1 MKNTMK
7 GIGPYSARTDRP
19 LCRGVPHVFPPAEN
33 PEPGHGR
40 KAVVP
45 RPSRPDGRSAF
56 HSACLPAGVLATVLV
71 VSALML
77 LSVLGVLALWKSDF
91 LFFSRAGYLSRQ
103 RANVESAFVLY
114 AADSTLTA
122 RLDKQGGLRLYD
134 GLPDSRV
141 RIAVRPWGLY
151 EAVRIEAADSRIAPT
166 RLFGSAAPFACSP
179 GEESGLW
186 YATDA
191 ASLSLAGRTS
201 LHGCLRLPRHG
212 VQYGQIR
219 SIFFCGERI
228 EGARTAYAGKELP
241 PVRTDARR
249 MTDSLLR
256 LLEAPGA
263 WMPTPHS
270 LSVGFGEREPR
281 MLDAGSFGPGTRVE
295 GMAVLLGEEVSI
307 DSACRLRDVLVVG
320 RTIRVGDGFRG
331 RAQLFASDTVLIGQ
345 RVTLGYPSGMFVARE
360 NPDRYIEIGPHSR
373 IEGYAIVDGDGKPD
387 VKRAN
392 YRQDRTAVL
401 RGLLWADGAA
411 QVQGIVS
418 GCMAANRL
426 VYYSPEGYYEDML
439 YDLTLLE
446 NPAAA
451 YPLWAETAYRRKEA
465 GWVR

>member
-1 MKNTMK
+1 MN
-7 GIGPYSARTDRP
+7 
-19 LCRGVPHVFPPAEN
+19 PPN
-33 PEPGHGR
+33 R
-40 KAVVP
+40 
-45 RPSRPDGRSAF
+45 
-56 HSACLPAGVLATVLV
+56 LPASVLATVLV

-77 LSVLGVLALWKSDF
+77 LTVLGVLALWEADF

-103 RANVESAFVLY
+103 RANVKSAFVLY
-114 AADSTLTA
+114 AADSTLTE
-122 RLDKQGGLRLYD
+122 RLDEQGGLRLYD
-134 GLPDSRV
+134 SLPDSRV

-151 EAVRIEAADSRIAPT
+151 EAVRVEAADPRIAPI
-166 RLFGSAAPFACSP
+166 RLFGSAAASDRE
-179 GEESGLW
+179 GTLR

-191 ASLSLAGRTS
+191 AALTLTGRTV
-201 LHGCLRLPRHG
+201 LHGRLLLPRHG

-219 SIFFCGERI
+219 SRFFDGERI
-228 EGARTAYAGKELP
+228 AGERVGRAGKELP
-241 PVRTDARR
+241 PVRTDTRR

-256 LLEAPGA
+256 LLETPGA
-263 WMPTPHS
+263 CPLTPDS
-270 LSVGFGEREPR
+270 LSVGFGEAEPR
-281 MLDAGSFGPGTRVE
+281 LLDARSLGPGARIE
-295 GMAVLLGEEVSI
+295 GMAVLLGEKVSI

-345 RVTLGYPSGMFVARE
+345 RVTLGYPSGVFVARE

-373 IEGYAIVDGDGKPD
+373 VEGYAIVDGDGRPD

-418 GCMAANRL
+418 GSLVANSL
-426 VYYSPEGYYEDML
+426 VYYSSEGYYEDML
-439 YDLTLLE
+439 YDMTLLE

-451 YPLWAETAYRRKEA
+451 YPLWAATAYRRKEA
-465 GWVR
+465 GWVP

>member
-1 MKNTMK
+1 M
-7 GIGPYSARTDRP
+7 
-19 LCRGVPHVFPPAEN
+19 
-33 PEPGHGR
+33 
-40 KAVVP
+40 
-45 RPSRPDGRSAF
+45 
-56 HSACLPAGVLATVLV
+56 
-71 VSALML
+71 
-77 LSVLGVLALWKSDF
+77 
-91 LFFSRAGYLSRQ
+91 
-103 RANVESAFVLY
+103 
-114 AADSTLTA
+114 
-122 RLDKQGGLRLYD
+122 
-134 GLPDSRV
+134 

-151 EAVRIEAADSRIAPT
+151 EAVRIEAADPRIAPT

-263 WMPTPHS
+263 WMPTPDS
-270 LSVGFGEREPR
+270 LSVGFGETEPR
-281 MLDAGSFGPGTRVE
+281 LLDAGSFGPGALIE

-307 DSACRLRDVLVVG
+307 DSTCRLRDVLVVG

-345 RVTLGYPSGMFVARE
+345 RVTLDYPSGMFVARE

-373 IEGYAIVDGDGKPD
+373 VEGYAIVDGEGRPD

-401 RGLLWADGAA
+401 RGLLWTDGAA

-446 NPAAA
+446 NLATA
-451 YPLWAETAYRRKEA
+451 YPLWAATAYRRKEA

>member
-7 GIGPYSARTDRP
+7 GIGPYSAKIDRP
-19 LCRGVPHVFPPAEN
+19 PRRGFPHVVPPAEN

-45 RPSRPDGRSAF
+45 RPCRPAGRSAF

-77 LSVLGVLALWKSDF
+77 LSVLGVLALWESDF

-122 RLDKQGGLRLYD
+122 KLDKQGGLRLYD

-151 EAVRIEAADSRIAPT
+151 EAVRIEAADPRIAPT

-191 ASLSLAGRTS
+191 ASLSLTGRTS

-219 SIFFCGERI
+219 SVFFCGERI

-263 WMPTPHS
+263 WMPMPDS
-270 LSVGFGEREPR
+270 LSVGFGEAEPR
-281 MLDAGSFGPGTRVE
+281 LLDAGSFGPGARVE
-295 GMAVLLGEEVSI
+295 GMAVLLGEAVSI
-307 DSACRLRDVLVVG
+307 DSTCRLRDVLVVG

-345 RVTLGYPSGMFVARE
+345 WVTLGYPSGVFVARE

-373 IEGYAIVDGDGKPD
+373 VEGYAIVDGDGKPD

-446 NPAAA
+446 NPAAT
-451 YPLWAETAYRRKEA
+451 YPLWAAAYRRKEA

>member
-1 MKNTMK
+1 MN
-7 GIGPYSARTDRP
+7 
-19 LCRGVPHVFPPAEN
+19 PPN
-33 PEPGHGR
+33 R
-40 KAVVP
+40 
-45 RPSRPDGRSAF
+45 
-56 HSACLPAGVLATVLV
+56 LPAGVLATVLV

-77 LSVLGVLALWKSDF
+77 LSVLGVLALWESDF

-122 RLDKQGGLRLYD
+122 RLDEQGGLRLYD

-151 EAVRIEAADSRIAPT
+151 EVVRVEAADSRIAPT

-219 SIFFCGERI
+219 SVFFCGERI
-228 EGARTAYAGKELP
+228 EGARTAYAGKKLP

-263 WMPTPHS
+263 WIPAPDS
-270 LSVGFGEREPR
+270 LSAGFGEAEPR
-281 MLDAGSFGPGTRVE
+281 MLDAGSFGPGALIE

-307 DSACRLRDVLVVG
+307 DSTCRLRDVLVVG

-345 RVTLGYPSGMFVARE
+345 RVTLDYPSGVFVARE
-360 NPDRYIEIGPHSR
+360 DPDRYIEIGLTAASRAMRSSTGRSTRCKTRELPTGPHGR
-373 IEGYAIVDGDGKPD
+373 TA
-387 VKRAN
+387 
-392 YRQDRTAVL
+392 RTAVDGRRGAGAGHRVGL
-401 RGLLWADGAA
+401 HGGEPPGLLL
-411 QVQGIVS
+411 S
-418 GCMAANRL
+418 E
-426 VYYSPEGYYEDML
+426 EGTTKDML
-439 YDLTLLE
+439 YDRPFSKTRRR
-446 NPAAA
+446 PCRCGR
-451 YPLWAETAYRRKEA
+451 AYRRKEA

>member
-1 MKNTMK
+1 MNC
-7 GIGPYSARTDRP
+7 SNR
-19 LCRGVPHVFPPAEN
+19 
-33 PEPGHGR
+33 
-40 KAVVP
+40 
-45 RPSRPDGRSAF
+45 
-56 HSACLPAGVLATVLV
+56 LPASVLATVLV

-77 LSVLGVLALWKSDF
+77 LSVLGVLALWEADF
-91 LFFSRAGYLSRQ
+91 LFFSRTGYLSRQ

-114 AADSTLTA
+114 AADSTLTE
-122 RLDKQGGLRLYD
+122 RLDAERGLRLYD
-134 GLPDSRV
+134 SLPDSRV

-151 EAVRIEAADSRIAPT
+151 EAVRVEAADSRIAPS
-166 RLFGSAAPFACSP
+166 RLFGSAAPFACPP

-263 WMPTPHS
+263 WIPAPDS
-270 LSVGFGEREPR
+270 LSAGFDGSEPR
-281 MLDAGSFGPGTRVE
+281 LLDATSLAPGAHVE
-295 GMAVLLGEEVSI
+295 GMAVLTGDEIEI
-307 DSACRLRDVLVVG
+307 DSSCRLDHVLVVG
-320 RTIRVGDGFRG
+320 RTIRIGDGFCG
-331 RAQLFASDTVLIGQ
+331 TAQLFASDTVLIGK
-345 RVTLGYPSGMFVARE
+345 RVTLGYPSGVFVARE
-360 NPDRYIEIGPHSR
+360 NTDRYIEIGPHSR
-373 IEGYAIVDGDGKPD
+373 VEGYAIVDGDGSPD
-387 VKRAN
+387 AKRAN
-392 YRQDRTAVL
+392 YRQSRTAVL

-426 VYYSPEGYYEDML
+426 VYYSSEGYYEDML
-439 YDLTLLE
+439 YDMTLLE

-451 YPLWAETAYRRKEA
+451 YPLWAAAYRRKEA

>member
-7 GIGPYSARTDRP
+7 GIGPYSVRIDRP

-77 LSVLGVLALWKSDF
+77 LSVLGVLALWESDF

-114 AADSTLTA
+114 SADSTLTG
-122 RLDKQGGLRLYD
+122 RLDEEGGLRLYD

-166 RLFGSAAPFACSP
+166 RLFGSAAPFACPP
-179 GEESGLW
+179 GESGGLW

-191 ASLSLAGRTS
+191 ASLSLTGRTA
-201 LHGCLRLPRHG
+201 LHGRLRLPRHG

-219 SIFFCGERI
+219 SVFFRGERI
-228 EGARTAYAGKELP
+228 EGARTVYAGKELP

-263 WMPTPHS
+263 WTPTPDS
-270 LSVGFGEREPR
+270 LSVGFGEAEPR
-281 MLDAGSFGPGTRVE
+281 MLDAGSLGPGTRVE
-295 GMAVLLGEEVSI
+295 GMAVLLEGIIVFYPYRVSFARIARELERGACLSEVLERFAGLYDRRLVTLLRVGEQTGRLPEMLAREGDVLT
-307 DSACRLRDVLVVG
+307 AELEHRLRSLG
-320 RTIRVGDGFRG
+320 N
-331 RAQLFASDTVLIGQ
+331 LLEPVLILL
-345 RVTLGYPSGMFVARE
+345 V
-360 NPDRYIEIGPHSR
+360 
-373 IEGYAIVDGDGKPD
+373 
-387 VKRAN
+387 
-392 YRQDRTAVL
+392 
-401 RGLLWADGAA
+401 GLLVAVILVAMYLPMFRLG
-411 QVQGIVS
+411 GIM
-418 GCMAANRL
+418 G
-426 VYYSPEGYYEDML
+426 
-439 YDLTLLE
+439 
-446 NPAAA
+446 
-451 YPLWAETAYRRKEA
+451 
-465 GWVR
+465 

>member
-1 MKNTMK
+1 MN
-7 GIGPYSARTDRP
+7 
-19 LCRGVPHVFPPAEN
+19 PPN
-33 PEPGHGR
+33 R
-40 KAVVP
+40 
-45 RPSRPDGRSAF
+45 
-56 HSACLPAGVLATVLV
+56 LPASVLATVLV

-77 LSVLGVLALWKSDF
+77 LSVLGVLALWDADF

-114 AADSTLTA
+114 AADSTLRG
-122 RLDKQGGLRLYD
+122 RLDEEGGLRLYD
-134 GLPDSRV
+134 SLPDSRV

-151 EAVRIEAADSRIAPT
+151 EAVRVEAADPRIAPM
-166 RLFGSAAPFACSP
+166 RLFGSAAASDRNGTLC
-179 GEESGLW
+179 

-191 ASLSLAGRTS
+191 AALTLTGRS
-201 LHGCLRLPRHG
+201 ILHGRLLLPRHG
-212 VQYGQIR
+212 VQYGQMR
-219 SIFFCGERI
+219 SVFFRGERI

-241 PVRTDARR
+241 PLREGARR

-256 LLEAPGA
+256 LLETPGA
-263 WMPTPHS
+263 WGTAVDS
-270 LSVGFGEREPR
+270 LEVSFGETEPR
-281 MLDAGSFGPGTRVE
+281 LLDAAGLSESARIG
-295 GMAVLLGEEVSI
+295 GMTVLLGEEVTI

-331 RAQLFASDTVLIGQ
+331 RAQLFASDTVLVG
-345 RVTLGYPSGMFVARE
+345 RHVMLDGPSGVFVARE
-360 NPDRYIEIGPHSR
+360 NPDRYIEIGPYSR

-401 RGLLWADGAA
+401 RGLLWVNGTA

-418 GCMAANRL
+418 GCLVANRL
-426 VYYSPEGYYEDML
+426 AYYSPEGYYEDML
-439 YDLTLLE
+439 YDMTLLE

-465 GWVR
+465 GWVP

>member
-1 MKNTMK
+1 MN
-7 GIGPYSARTDRP
+7 
-19 LCRGVPHVFPPAEN
+19 PPN
-33 PEPGHGR
+33 R
-40 KAVVP
+40 
-45 RPSRPDGRSAF
+45 
-56 HSACLPAGVLATVLV
+56 LPAGVLATVLV

-77 LSVLGVLALWKSDF
+77 LSVLGVLALWESDF

-122 RLDKQGGLRLYD
+122 KLDEQGGLRLYD

-151 EAVRIEAADSRIAPT
+151 EAVRVEAADSRIAPT

-219 SIFFCGERI
+219 SVFFCGERI

-263 WMPTPHS
+263 WMPMPDS
-270 LSVGFGEREPR
+270 LSVGFGEAEPR
-281 MLDAGSFGPGTRVE
+281 MLDAGSLGPWVRVE
-295 GMAVLLGEEVSI
+295 GMTVLLGEEVSI
-307 DSACRLRDVLVVG
+307 DSTYRLRDVLVVG
-320 RTIRVGDGFRG
+320 RTIRVEDGFCG
-331 RAQLFASDTVLIGQ
+331 TVQLFATDTVLIG
-345 RVTLGYPSGMFVARE
+345 
-360 NPDRYIEIGPHSR
+360 
-373 IEGYAIVDGDGKPD
+373 
-387 VKRAN
+387 
-392 YRQDRTAVL
+392 
-401 RGLLWADGAA
+401 
-411 QVQGIVS
+411 
-418 GCMAANRL
+418 
-426 VYYSPEGYYEDML
+426 
-439 YDLTLLE
+439 
-446 NPAAA
+446 
-451 YPLWAETAYRRKEA
+451 RR
-465 GWVR
+465 

>member
-1 MKNTMK
+1 MN
-7 GIGPYSARTDRP
+7 
-19 LCRGVPHVFPPAEN
+19 PPN
-33 PEPGHGR
+33 R
-40 KAVVP
+40 
-45 RPSRPDGRSAF
+45 
-56 HSACLPAGVLATVLV
+56 LPAGVLATVLV

-77 LSVLGVLALWKSDF
+77 LSVLGVLALWESDF

-114 AADSTLTA
+114 VADSTLTA
-122 RLDKQGGLRLYD
+122 RLDEQGGLRLYD

-151 EAVRIEAADSRIAPT
+151 EAVRVEAADSRIAPT
-166 RLFGSAAPFACSP
+166 RLFGSAAPFACLP

-219 SIFFCGERI
+219 SVFFCGERI

-263 WMPTPHS
+263 WIPAPDS
-270 LSVGFGEREPR
+270 LSAGFGEAEPR

-295 GMAVLLGEEVSI
+295 GMAVLFEEIIVFYPYRVSFARIARELEQGACLSEALERFAELYDRRLVTLLRVGEQTGRLPEMLAREGDVLTGELEH
-307 DSACRLRDVLVVG
+307 RLRLLG
-320 RTIRVGDGFRG
+320 N
-331 RAQLFASDTVLIGQ
+331 LLEPVLILL
-345 RVTLGYPSGMFVARE
+345 V
-360 NPDRYIEIGPHSR
+360 
-373 IEGYAIVDGDGKPD
+373 
-387 VKRAN
+387 
-392 YRQDRTAVL
+392 
-401 RGLLWADGAA
+401 GLLVAVILVAMYLPMFRLG
-411 QVQGIVS
+411 GIM
-418 GCMAANRL
+418 G
-426 VYYSPEGYYEDML
+426 
-439 YDLTLLE
+439 
-446 NPAAA
+446 
-451 YPLWAETAYRRKEA
+451 
-465 GWVR
+465 

>member
-1 MKNTMK
+1 MN
-7 GIGPYSARTDRP
+7 
-19 LCRGVPHVFPPAEN
+19 PPN
-33 PEPGHGR
+33 R
-40 KAVVP
+40 
-45 RPSRPDGRSAF
+45 
-56 HSACLPAGVLATVLV
+56 LPAGVLATVLV

-77 LSVLGVLALWKSDF
+77 LSVLGVLALWESDF

-122 RLDKQGGLRLYD
+122 RLDEQGGLRLYD

-151 EAVRIEAADSRIAPT
+151 EAVRVEAADSRIAPT

-191 ASLSLAGRTS
+191 ASLSLTGRTS

-219 SIFFCGERI
+219 SVFFCGERI

-263 WMPTPHS
+263 WIPAPDS
-270 LSVGFGEREPR
+270 LSVGFGEAEPR
-281 MLDAGSFGPGTRVE
+281 LLDAGSFGPGT
-295 GMAVLLGEEVSI
+295 
-307 DSACRLRDVLVVG
+307 
-320 RTIRVGDGFRG
+320 
-331 RAQLFASDTVLIGQ
+331 
-345 RVTLGYPSGMFVARE
+345 
-360 NPDRYIEIGPHSR
+360 
-373 IEGYAIVDGDGKPD
+373 
-387 VKRAN
+387 
-392 YRQDRTAVL
+392 
-401 RGLLWADGAA
+401 
-411 QVQGIVS
+411 
-418 GCMAANRL
+418 
-426 VYYSPEGYYEDML
+426 
-439 YDLTLLE
+439 
-446 NPAAA
+446 
-451 YPLWAETAYRRKEA
+451 
-465 GWVR
+465 

>member
-1 MKNTMK
+1 MK

-19 LCRGVPHVFPPAEN
+19 LGRGFPHAFPPAEN

-40 KAVVP
+40 QAVVP
-45 RPSRPDGRSAF
+45 RSNRPAGRSAF
-56 HSACLPAGVLATVLV
+56 RSVCLPAGVLATVLV

-77 LSVLGVLALWKSDF
+77 LSVLGVLALWEADF

-114 AADSTLTA
+114 SADSTLTE
-122 RLDKQGGLRLYD
+122 RLDEEGGLRLYD

-151 EAVRIEAADSRIAPT
+151 EAVRVEAADPRIAPT
-166 RLFGSAAPFACSP
+166 RLFGSAAPFACP
-179 GEESGLW
+179 PDESGGLW

-191 ASLSLAGRTS
+191 ASLSLAGRTA
-201 LHGCLRLPRHG
+201 LHGRLRLPRHG

-219 SIFFCGERI
+219 SVFFRGERI

-249 MTDSLLR
+249 TTDGLLR
-256 LLEAPGA
+256 LLETPGVWTPAPD
-263 WMPTPHS
+263 S
-270 LSVGFGEREPR
+270 LSVGFGETEPR
-281 MLDAGSFGPGTRVE
+281 LVDAGNLRPGARVE
-295 GMAVLLGEEVSI
+295 GMAVLLGEKVSL

-320 RTIRVGDGFRG
+320 RTIRVEDGFCG
-331 RAQLFASDTVLIGQ
+331 TVQLFASDTVLIGR
-345 RVTLGYPSGMFVARE
+345 RVTLDYPSGVFVARE

-373 IEGYAIVDGDGKPD
+373 VEGYAIVDGDGRPD
-387 VKRAN
+387 VKHAN

-446 NPAAA
+446 NPATA
-451 YPLWAETAYRRKEA
+451 YPLWAVAAYRRKEA